1 MRYIAYLVYGVAVP
15 KLVARILYRGWR
27 ETAEPERQREP
38 GSSDVSSESKR
49 AIELALDH
57 LHRRGL
63 SSVDVRPENLEM
75 ETASFRSLGGAKP
88 HRDTNSF
95 VFRYR
100 RDRDRERVNRIYGTR
115 LLTERSARAALAPL
129 SSRANEAA
137 SRGDWYAAIDFG
149 SGLTIGEIWSTD
161 AGTGRWEYF
170 NGPIMEPLLPG
181 RRVLDLGANNGVMPM
196 MMLRAGAREVVA
208 FESSSEHI
216 EAAEVVRRI
225 FEWRD
230 MREYPLR
237 LRHGDMREI
246 LDQDLGEFD
255 LVTALCSLYY
265 LPKADMAAIVRHA
278 STLAPGMVLQANVET
293 PPAEAL
299 DATTGEL
306 RSSVPFLKRL
316 LESNGFPNVSVHAP
330 PGFSRPLLV
339 AWRGKSGAQ
348 D

>member
-1 MRYIAYLVYGVAVP
+1 MRYIAYLVYGVVVP
-15 KLVARILYRGWR
+15 KLIARILYRGRR
-27 ETAEPERQREP
+27 ETE
-38 GSSDVSSESKR
+38 GSSDVSPESKG
-49 AIELALDH
+49 AIELALDD

-63 SSVDVRPENLEM
+63 SSVDVRPENLET
-75 ETASFRSLGGAKP
+75 ETASFRSLGGAKR

-100 RDRDRERVNRIYGTR
+100 RDRDRERANRIYGTE
-115 LLTERSARAALAPL
+115 LLTERKARAALAPL

-149 SGLTIGEIWSTD
+149 SGLTIGDIWSTD

-170 NGPIMEPLLPG
+170 NGPIMEPLVRG

-208 FESSSEHI
+208 LESSSEHI
-216 EAAEVVRRI
+216 KAAEVVRRI

-237 LRHGDMREI
+237 LRHGDMREV

-265 LPKADMAAIVRHA
+265 LPKADMAAIVRRA
-278 STLAPGMVLQANVET
+278 ATLAPGMVLQGNVET

-299 DATTGEL
+299 DTTTGEL
-306 RSSVPFLKRL
+306 RSSVPFLKTL
-316 LESNGFPNVSVHAP
+316 LERNGFPIVSVHAP
-330 PGFSRPLLV
+330 RGFSRPLLV
-339 AWRGKSGAQ
+339 AWRGDSDTQ